1 MKYKCCLFTI
11 LAITMA
17 VPVQA
22 QGVLEE
28 IVVTAQRREQNLQDV
43 PVSVTAFTG
52 AIVEQ
57 SNIRAAR
64 DYLTLTPNV
73 AFTDDGQVG
82 SKGIG
87 LAIRGVS
94 NLISGAAENTGINS
108 IGIYMDGF
116 SIASVPSGVSNPALP
131 DMESIEVLRGPQ
143 GTFFGRN
150 SVGGAL
156 NLRTAD
162 PTDEFGFKLRV
173 GGEKYENANE
183 MGNVTAV
190 INAPV
195 SDDFGL
201 RGVFMYEDSGGR
213 VKNACAT
220 GATAASCPAAFNE
233 NNFTPNG
240 AKNSGHEEFF
250 GRIKAVWNVSEDTT
264 VRVNVSYNDI
274 DQGHDE
280 NVPSGILDVDTVDTL
295 GIAEAIDPGTGF
307 WPDNRSYQS
316 HDLDEYNKNEALIAI
331 LNIEHD
337 FNDNLKVTSITG
349 VIDAENERWFDQ
361 DLVGGVDSIDRTNHY
376 EGTSWSTELR
386 LDYSGESVDW
396 TLGFMYSKD
405 EQDQNNLV
413 AVSTNAT
420 ATLNGVGWLPPFPED
435 LGLAFNTKG
444 YDVEEQAVFAD
455 LTFHMTE
462 SLDLIAGGRF
472 THSEVGRELAAN
484 GIGPSCCFPGTPD
497 FSPFAFFQ
505 SFINAPRP
513 VAAGSSEYTDFAP
526 RFGARFQVTDEVNV
540 YAMVS
545 KGYKPGGNSVGN
557 NTNVDGAPAFTT
569 KYDKESLWNYELGL
583 KSELLEGRL
592 RLNAAVFHLVWDDLQ
607 FESFFFLTPGD
618 LSTNVDQI
626 VSIEKAEADGLEV
639 EFAALVTDGLTI
651 SGALGYLDTEVKS
664 DTIVQLSGGW
674 RPSLLGL
681 DLPKSPE
688 LTANLVGE
696 YRWPIG
702 GDNEAWVRL
711 EYIHRDGQYSDME
724 GVTNLQLN
732 GPAPNNGL
740 IHSSGPNEFPYRSPD
755 YDLLN
760 LRAGVEWGPWSIT
773 GFVQNLTD
781 EKYYTGTQENF
792 GVSGIRLRPNPLT
805 FGGSISYTY
814 GGI

>member
-1 MKYKCCLFTI
+1 MKVKTCLFAM
-11 LAITMA
+11 LAISMA
-17 VPVQA
+17 VPVYS

-28 IVVTAQRREQNLQDV
+28 VVVTAQRREQNLQDV

-116 SIASVPSGVSNPALP
+116 SVASVPSGVSNPALP

-156 NLRTAD
+156 NLRTVD

-183 MGNVTAV
+183 MGNVTAI

-195 SDDFGL
+195 SEDFGL

-220 GATAASCPAAFNE
+220 GATAAECPGSVE

-250 GRIKAVWNVSEDTT
+250 GRIKAVWDVSEDTT
-264 VRVNVSYNDI
+264 VNVILSYSDI

-295 GIAEAIDPGTGF
+295 GLSEAIDPGTGF
-307 WPDNRSYQS
+307 WPDNRSYLS
-316 HDLDEYNKNEALIAI
+316 HDLGEYNKNEALIAI
-331 LNIEHD
+331 LNIEHEL
-337 FNDNLKVTSITG
+337 NDNLKLTSITG
-349 VIDAENERWFDQ
+349 VIDAENKRLFDQ

-386 LDYSGESVDW
+386 LDFTGETVDW

-435 LGLAFNTKG
+435 LGLAFNSKG

-462 SLDLIAGGRF
+462 NLDLIAGGRF
-472 THSEVGRELAAN
+472 TQSQVERVFAGN
-484 GIGPSCCFPGTPD
+484 GIAPIGDPSLG
-497 FSPFAFFQ
+497 FFG
-505 SFINAPRP
+505 SFINFPRP
-513 VAAGSSEYTDFAP
+513 VATGESDYTDFAP
-526 RFGARFQVTDEVNV
+526 RFGARFQVTDEMNV

-557 NTNVDGAPAFTT
+557 NTNADGSPAFAT
-569 KYDKESLWNYELGL
+569 KYAKETLWNYELGL

-592 RLNAAVFHLVWDDLQ
+592 RLNAAVFHLEWDNLQ

-626 VSIEKAEADGLEV
+626 ISIEEAEADGVEV

-664 DTIVQLSGGW
+664 DTVVQLSGGW

-702 GDNEAWVRL
+702 ADNEAWIRL

-724 GVTNLQLN
+724 GVTNRQLN

>member
-1 MKYKCCLFTI
+1 M
-11 LAITMA
+11 
-17 VPVQA
+17 
-22 QGVLEE
+22 
-28 IVVTAQRREQNLQDV
+28 
-43 PVSVTAFTG
+43 
-52 AIVEQ
+52 
-57 SNIRAAR
+57 
-64 DYLTLTPNV
+64 
-73 AFTDDGQVG
+73 
-82 SKGIG
+82 
-87 LAIRGVS
+87 
-94 NLISGAAENTGINS
+94 
-108 IGIYMDGF
+108 
-116 SIASVPSGVSNPALP
+116 
-131 DMESIEVLRGPQ
+131 
-143 GTFFGRN
+143 
-150 SVGGAL
+150 
-156 NLRTAD
+156 
-162 PTDEFGFKLRV
+162 
-173 GGEKYENANE
+173 
-183 MGNVTAV
+183 
-190 INAPV
+190 
-195 SDDFGL
+195 
-201 RGVFMYEDSGGR
+201 
-213 VKNACAT
+213 
-220 GATAASCPAAFNE
+220 
-233 NNFTPNG
+233 
-240 AKNSGHEEFF
+240 
-250 GRIKAVWNVSEDTT
+250 
-264 VRVNVSYNDI
+264 
-274 DQGHDE
+274 
-280 NVPSGILDVDTVDTL
+280 
-295 GIAEAIDPGTGF
+295 
-307 WPDNRSYQS
+307 
-316 HDLDEYNKNEALIAI
+316 IAI

-337 FNDNLKVTSITG
+337 INDNLKLTSITG
-349 VIDAENERWFDQ
+349 VIDAENKRWFDQ
-361 DLVGGVDSIDRTNHY
+361 DLVGGVDSIDRTNRY

-386 LDYSGESVDW
+386 LDYSGDSVDW

-444 YDVEEQAVFAD
+444 YDVEEQAIFAD

-472 THSEVGRELAAN
+472 TQSQVERVFAGN
-484 GIGPSCCFPGTPD
+484 GIAPIGDPSLG
-497 FSPFAFFQ
+497 FFG
-505 SFINAPRP
+505 SFVNFPRP
-513 VAAGSSEYTDFAP
+513 VATGESDYTDFAP
-526 RFGARFQVTDEVNV
+526 RFGARFQVTDEMNV

-557 NTNVDGAPAFTT
+557 NTNAPGSPPFTT
-569 KYDKESLWNYELGL
+569 KYDKEALWNYELGL

-592 RLNAAVFHLVWDDLQ
+592 RLNAAVFHLEWDNLQ

-626 VSIEKAEADGLEV
+626 ISIEEAEANGVEV

-664 DTIVQLSGGW
+664 DTTVQLSGGW

-696 YRWPIG
+696 YRWPVG
-702 GDNEAWVRL
+702 GDNEAWIRL

-724 GVTNLQLN
+724 GVTNRQLN

-760 LRAGVEWGPWSIT
+760 LRAGVEWGQWSIT

>member
-1 MKYKCCLFTI
+1 MKFKIFLFAV
-11 LAITMA
+11 LATTLA
-17 VPVQA
+17 VPA
-22 QGVLEE
+22 YSQGMLEE

-94 NLISGAAENTGINS
+94 NMISGAAENTGINS
-108 IGIYMDGF
+108 VGIYLDGF
-116 SIASVPSGVSNPALP
+116 SIASVPSGVANPALP

-156 NLRTAD
+156 NLRTND
-162 PTDEFGFKLRV
+162 PTDEFGFKLSL

-195 SDDFGL
+195 SEDFGL

-213 VKNACAT
+213 VKNACKT
-220 GATAASCPAAFNE
+220 GATAAQCPGSVE

-240 AKNSGHEEFF
+240 ASNSGHEEFF
-250 GRIKAVWNVSEDTT
+250 GRIKAVWDVSEDTT
-264 VRVNVSYNDI
+264 VSVNVSYGDI

-280 NVPSGILDVDTVDTL
+280 NVPSGVLDVDTVDTL
-295 GIAEAIDPGTGF
+295 GISEAIDPGTGF

-316 HDLDEYNKNEALIAI
+316 HDLGEYNKNEALIAI

-337 FNDNLKVTSITG
+337 LTDNLKLTSITG
-349 VIDAENERWFDQ
+349 VIDADNKRLFDQ
-361 DLVGGVDSIDRTNHY
+361 DLVGGVDSIYRINQY

-386 LDYSGESVDW
+386 LDYSGESMDW
-396 TLGFMYSKD
+396 TMGFMYSKD
-405 EQDQNNLV
+405 DQEQQNGV
-413 AVSTNAT
+413 TVSTNAA
-420 ATLNGVGWLPPFPED
+420 ATLNGVGWLPPFPEG
-435 LGLAFNTKG
+435 LGLALNSKG
-444 YDVEEQAVFAD
+444 YEVEEQALFGD

-472 THSEVGRELAAN
+472 TRSQVERELAAN
-484 GIGPSCCFPGTPD
+484 GIRPTTD
-497 FSPFAFFQ
+497 FSMGPFHFFQ
-505 SFINAPRP
+505 SWVNFPRP
-513 VAAGSSEYTDFAP
+513 IATGDSDFSDFAP

-545 KGYKPGGNSVGN
+545 KGYKPGGNSIGN
-557 NTNVDGAPAFTT
+557 NTNVDGAPAFAT
-569 KYDKESLWNYELGL
+569 KYGNETLWNYELGL
-583 KSELLEGRL
+583 KSQLLEGRL
-592 RLNAAVFHLVWDDLQ
+592 RLNAAVFHLEWDDLQ

-626 VSIEKAEADGLEV
+626 VSIEGAEADGLEV

-651 SGALGYLDTEVKS
+651 SGALGYLDTEITS

-702 GDNEAWVRL
+702 GDNEALIRL
-711 EYIHRDGQYSDME
+711 EYIHRDGQYSDIE
-724 GVTNLQLN
+724 GLTNRQLN
-732 GPAPNNGL
+732 GPSPNNPNL
-740 IHSSGPNEFPYRSPD
+740 VHNSGPNEFPYRSPD

-760 LRAGVEWGPWSIT
+760 LRAGVEWGPWSVT

>member
-1 MKYKCCLFTI
+1 MKIKSCLFAMLT
-11 LAITMA
+11 ASMA
-17 VPVQA
+17 VPVHA
-22 QGVLEE
+22 QGILEE

-43 PVSVTAFTG
+43 PVSVTVFTG

-116 SIASVPSGVSNPALP
+116 SIASVPNGVVNPALP

-162 PTDEFGFKLRV
+162 PADEFGFKLTV

-183 MGNVTAV
+183 MGNVTAIV
-190 INAPV
+190 NAPV

-220 GATAASCPAAFNE
+220 GATAAKCPGSVE

-250 GRIKAVWNVSEDTT
+250 GRIKAVWDVSEDTT
-264 VRVNVSYNDI
+264 VSVNLSYSDI

-295 GIAEAIDPGTGF
+295 GLSEAIDPGTGF
-307 WPDNRSYQS
+307 WPDNRSYLS
-316 HDLDEYNKNEALIAI
+316 HDLGEYNKNEALIAI
-331 LNIEHD
+331 VSIEHEL
-337 FNDNLKVTSITG
+337 NDNLKLTSITG
-349 VIDAENERWFDQ
+349 VVDAENRRWFDQ
-361 DLVGGVDSIDRTNHY
+361 DLVGGVDSIDRTNRY

-386 LDYSGESVDW
+386 LDYTSERMDW
-396 TLGFMYSKD
+396 TLGAMYSND

-420 ATLNGVGWLPPFPED
+420 ATLNGFGWLPPFPED

-444 YDVEEQAVFAD
+444 YEVEEQAVFAD
-455 LTFHMTE
+455 MTFHLTD
-462 SLDLIAGGRF
+462 SLDLIAGGRL
-472 THSEVGRELAAN
+472 TQSQVYRSLAAN
-484 GIGPSCCFPGTPD
+484 GIAPIGDPSLG
-497 FSPFAFFQ
+497 FFG
-505 SFINAPRP
+505 SFVNFPRP
-513 VAAGSSEYTDFAP
+513 VATGESDYTDFAP

-540 YAMVS
+540 YALVS

-557 NTNVDGAPAFTT
+557 NTNAPGNSAFAT
-569 KYDKESLWNYELGL
+569 KYDKESLWNYEMGV

-592 RLNAAVFHLVWDDLQ
+592 RLNAAVFHLEWDNLQ

-626 VSIEKAEADGLEV
+626 ISIEEAEANGLEV
-639 EFAALVTDGLTI
+639 EFAALLTDGLTV
-651 SGALGYLDTEVKS
+651 SGGLGYLDTEIKS
-664 DTIVQLSGGW
+664 DTTVQLSGGW

-702 GDNEAWVRL
+702 GDNEAWIRL

-724 GVTNLQLN
+724 GVTNRQLN

-760 LRAGVEWGPWSIT
+760 LRAGVEWGQWSIT

>member
-1 MKYKCCLFTI
+1 MKVRTCLFT
-11 LAITMA
+11 LLTVSLA
-17 VPVQA
+17 VPVHS

-183 MGNVTAV
+183 MGNVTAI

-195 SDDFGL
+195 SEDFGL

-220 GATAASCPAAFNE
+220 GATAAECPGLVE

-250 GRIKAVWNVSEDTT
+250 GRIKAVWDVSEDTT
-264 VRVNVSYNDI
+264 VRVNVTYSDI

-280 NVPSGILDVDTVDTL
+280 NVPSGILDVDTVATL
-295 GIAEAIDPGTGF
+295 NISEAIDPGTGF
-307 WPDNRSYQS
+307 WPDNRSYLS
-316 HDLDEYNKNEALIAI
+316 HDLGEYNKNEALIAI

-337 FNDNLKVTSITG
+337 LNDNLKLTSITG
-349 VIDAENERWFDQ
+349 VIDADNKRLFDQ

-376 EGTSWSTELR
+376 EGTSWSSELR
-386 LDYSGESVDW
+386 LDYTGESMDW

-444 YDVEEQAVFAD
+444 YDVEEQAIFAD

-462 SLDLIAGGRF
+462 SLDLIAGGRITQSQVERRF
-472 THSEVGRELAAN
+472 AAN
-484 GIGPSCCFPGTPD
+484 GLVPGPCGPPCFT
-497 FSPFAFFQ
+497 
-505 SFINAPRP
+505 NAPRP
-513 VAAGSSEYTDFAP
+513 VASGESDYTDIAP
-526 RFGARFQVTDEVNV
+526 RFGARFQVTDEMNI
-540 YAMVS
+540 YAIVS

-557 NTNVDGAPAFTT
+557 NTNAPGAPAFAT
-569 KYDKESLWNYELGL
+569 KYGSETLWNYELGL

-592 RLNAAVFHLVWDDLQ
+592 RLNAAVFHLEWDDLQ

-626 VSIEKAEADGLEV
+626 ISIEEAEANGVEV

-651 SGALGYLDTEVKS
+651 SGGLGYLDTEIKS
-664 DTIVQLSGGW
+664 DTVVQLSGGW

-688 LTANLVGE
+688 LTASLVGE
-696 YRWPIG
+696 YRWVIG
-702 GDNEAWVRL
+702 GNNEAWIRL
-711 EYIHRDGQYSDME
+711 EYIHRDGQYSDIE
-724 GVTNLQLN
+724 GLTNRQLN
-732 GPAPNNGL
+732 GPAPSNGL
-740 IHSSGPNEFPYRSPD
+740 IHNSGPNEFPYRSPD

-760 LRAGVEWGPWSIT
+760 LRAGVEWGQWGIT

>member
-1 MKYKCCLFTI
+1 MKIKTCIFVALS
-11 LAITMA
+11 ASMV
-17 VPVQA
+17 VPVYA
-22 QGVLEE
+22 QDALEE

-52 AIVEQ
+52 AIIEQ

-64 DYLTLTPNV
+64 DYLALTPNV

-87 LAIRGVS
+87 IAVRGVS
-94 NLISGAAENTGINS
+94 NMISGAAENTGINS

-131 DMESIEVLRGPQ
+131 DMQSIEVLRGPQ

-162 PTDEFGFKLRV
+162 PTDEFGFKLTV
-173 GGEKYENANE
+173 GGESYENANE
-183 MGNVTAV
+183 MGNVIAV

-220 GATAASCPAAFNE
+220 GASAAECPGSVE

-240 AKNSGHEEFF
+240 AKNSGYEEFF
-250 GRIKAVWNVSEDTT
+250 GRIKAVWDVSDDTT
-264 VRVNVSYNDI
+264 VSVNLSYADI

-280 NVPSGILDVDTVDTL
+280 NVPSGILDVDTIATL
-295 GIAEAIDPGTGF
+295 EISEAIDPGTGF
-307 WPDNRSYQS
+307 WPDNRSYLS
-316 HDLDEYNKNEALIAI
+316 HDLGEYNKNEAFIAI
-331 LNIEHD
+331 VNIEHEL
-337 FNDNLKVTSITG
+337 NDNLKLTSITG
-349 VIDAENERWFDQ
+349 VIDADNNRWFDQ
-361 DLVGGVDSIDRTNHY
+361 DLVGGVDSIDRTNSY

-386 LDYSGESVDW
+386 LDYSGDSVDW
-396 TLGFMYSKD
+396 TLGAMYSKD
-405 EQDQNNLV
+405 KQDQNNLV

-435 LGLAFNTKG
+435 LGLAFNHKG
-444 YDVEEQAVFAD
+444 YEVEEQALFGD

-472 THSEVGRELAAN
+472 TRSQVERELAAN
-484 GIGPSCCFPGTPD
+484 RASPTTD
-497 FSPFAFFQ
+497 FSMGAFHFFQ
-505 SFINAPRP
+505 TWANFPRP
-513 VAAGSSEYTDFAP
+513 VATGESDYSDFAP
-526 RFGARFQVTDEVNV
+526 RFGARFQVTDEVKV

-557 NTNVDGAPAFTT
+557 NTNVDGHPAFAT
-569 KYDKESLWNYELGL
+569 KYDNETLWNYELGL

-592 RLNAAVFHLVWDDLQ
+592 RLNAAVFHLEWDDLQ

-618 LSTNVDQI
+618 LSSNVDQI
-626 VSIEKAEADGLEV
+626 ISIEDAEASGVEM
-639 EFAALVTDGLTI
+639 EFAALVTDGLTV
-651 SGALGYLDTEVKS
+651 SGGFGYLDTEVTS
-664 DTIVQLSGGW
+664 DTIIELSGGW

-696 YRWPIG
+696 YRWSIS
-702 GDNEAWVRL
+702 GDNEAWIRL

-732 GPAPNNGL
+732 GPAPNGL

-755 YDLLN
+755 HDLLN
-760 LRAGVEWGPWSIT
+760 LRAGVEWGAWNIT

-805 FGGSISYTY
+805 IGGSISYTY